1 MDFWYECIMHH
12 WGCLLEAYFIF
23 WWLYCLQETDTKAG
37 YMCENLCVKNPVI
50 KQMRGGNKDSQT
62 ESLLINQTKLT
73 AELSNSFFSFS
84 SRRERHCWNIRAEKS
99 RIHWGH
105 VKLMSHQIFTGPA
118 YKCTLPLNVPSPP
131 PPSQMNTQL
140 PTYLQQTC
148 LACSH
153 SSVWFVMGYL
163 AEMRWSTQSA
173 GGL

>member
-1 MDFWYECIMHH
+1 MDFRYECIMHH

-84 SRRERHCWNIRAEKS
+84 SRRERHCWNIRAENREFTEDMLNSCLTKS
-99 RIHWGH
+99 LLVQHTNVLCPW
-105 VKLMSHQIFTGPA
+105 L
-118 YKCTLPLNVPSPP
+118 YLPLRRPLKWTLS
-131 PPSQMNTQL
+131 
-140 PTYLQQTC
+140 C
-148 LACSH
+148 LHICNKHA
-153 SSVWFVMGYL
+153 
-163 AEMRWSTQSA
+163 
-173 GGL
+173 